1 MNQELKENIVV
12 PSGGV
17 SSWRARQRCGML
29 DDVFVAVSIEQRR
42 GGVRRIC
49 AGWTGHGLDYLTTH
63 AHAHA
68 CAAVPGLY
76 TGLCKI
82 ANDMLIERCSL
93 AALIGRRLIV
103 SLEYQNIW

>member
-12 PSGGV
+12 PSGRV

-49 AGWTGHGLDYLTTH
+49 AGWTDMDWTISLLTLTLTLTPALLSRGYILDF
-63 AHAHA
+63 A
-68 CAAVPGLY
+68 
-76 TGLCKI
+76 
-82 ANDMLIERCSL
+82 R
-93 AALIGRRLIV
+93 
-103 SLEYQNIW
+103 